1 MCVWGGAGLTLTL
14 ILTIRFKA
22 CVTMVPVMKEA
33 TNRKVIGLLYDL
45 QGHREHEVWNSD
57 DDVKILK
64 VSSVLTKN
72 YTALLNLYNPDHN
85 LPGLM
90 IKSESS
96 ETKHITY
103 RK

>member
-45 QGHREHEVWNSD
+45 QGHSMVPVMKEATNRKVIGLLYDLQGHSREH
-57 DDVKILK
+57 
-64 VSSVLTKN
+64 
-72 YTALLNLYNPDHN
+72 
-85 LPGLM
+85 
-90 IKSESS
+90 
-96 ETKHITY
+96 
-103 RK
+103 